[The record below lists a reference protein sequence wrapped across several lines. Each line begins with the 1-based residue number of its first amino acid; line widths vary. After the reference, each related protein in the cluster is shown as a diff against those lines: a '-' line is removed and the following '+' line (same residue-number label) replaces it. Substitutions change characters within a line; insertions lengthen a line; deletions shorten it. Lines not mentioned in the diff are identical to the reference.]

1 MVNLRSID
9 LNLLTIF
16 EAVYEE
22 RSQVRAAQRL
32 GMTQPAVSNA
42 MNRLRSLTGG
52 DRLFLGRAKGLV
64 TTTKADDL
72 YEGIHVALV
81 AIRGVLDTRDAF
93 DPATSRRT
101 LSINISFG
109 SGSLIGLRLF
119 RRFREAAPNIRLV
132 IRDIDPVDEITGL
145 LRTQRL
151 DLAVHHARFDGT
163 TLEQSTFMSFQAV
176 LIAREGLPRIGSA
189 VGSMERLLEEE
200 FVTVHDNAK
209 GLSQNEEM
217 RPILDLF
224 HHRVV
229 LEVPT
234 VLMLPLVV
242 SQTDLLALTS
252 RQTAEQI
259 APTFGVRGYEVPI
272 PIPEPVAYMI
282 WHPSRRNDPA
292 HRWLRQHCLAV
303 AEELKSLVL

>member
-1 MVNLRSID
+1 MNLRSID

-64 TTTKADDL
+64 TTSKADDL
-72 YEGIHVALV
+72 YEAIHVALI
-81 AIRGVLDTRDAF
+81 AIRGVLGTRDAF

-101 LSINISFG
+101 FSINISFG

-119 RRFREAAPNIRLV
+119 RRFREVAPNIRLV
-132 IRDIDPVDEITGL
+132 IRDIDPADEITGL

-151 DLAVHHARFDGT
+151 DLAVHHARFDGPA
-163 TLEQSTFMSFQAV
+163 LEQSRFMSFKAV
-176 LIAREGLPRIGSA
+176 LIAREGHPRVDSA

-200 FVTVHDNAK
+200 FVSVHHHAK
-209 GLSQNEEM
+209 GLAQNEEM
-217 RPILDLF
+217 RPILDMF

-252 RQTAEQI
+252 RQMAEQI
-259 APTFGVRGYEVPI
+259 APIFGVRSYEVPI
-272 PIPEPVAYMI
+272 PIPKLVIYMI

-292 HRWLRQHCLAV
+292 HRWLREQCLAV
-303 AEELKSLVL
+303 AEELQSLVL